1 MGEPTTTPSAGSTP
15 APGTPG
21 APDATPFMLDGPT
34 IPLPWGHG
42 IKIAPVVSTVQT
54 NVSAGDLVA
63 AFGKHDVQVELD
75 TLTEFARKI
84 EALLAA
90 MEGSEAAP
98 YKLEAQKVSQKSFV
112 SGSQP
117 HQFVEAVALS
127 STYEKVHTQLVKLH
141 KDFTSQIK
149 AMQSA
154 VTSTAHNYSTNEDNA
169 TAAQNAVA
177 QSSGQSGTNGPGART
192 GAKSF

>member
-1 MGEPTTTPSAGSTP
+1 METN
-15 APGTPG
+15 GT
-21 APDATPFMLDGPT
+21 
-34 IPLPWGHG
+34 
-42 IKIAPVVSTVQT
+42 
-54 NVSAGDLVA
+54 AGDLVS
-63 AFGKHDVQVELD
+63 AFGKHDVKIEID
-75 TLTEFARKI
+75 TLTEFANKI

-98 YKLEAQKVSQKSFV
+98 YKLAAQKVSQQNFV
-112 SGSQP
+112 SGDQA

-149 AMQSA
+149 AMQNA
-154 VTSTAHNYSTNEDNA
+154 VTSTAQNYSTNEDNA
-169 TAAQNAVA
+169 TADQNAVA
-177 QSSGQSGTNGPGART
+177 QSAGSTGTSGPGSRRT

>member
-1 MGEPTTTPSAGSTP
+1 MGEPTTTPSAGTTP

-63 AFGKHDVQVELD
+63 AFGKHDVQVEIN
-75 TLTEFARKI
+75 TLTEFAKKV

-98 YKLEAQKVSQKSFV
+98 YKLEAQKLTRENFV
-112 SGSQP
+112 SGQNPGAFS
-117 HQFVEAVALS
+117 EAVALNS
-127 STYEKVHTQLVKLH
+127 AYNKVHSQLVKLH
-141 KDFTSQIK
+141 KDFTAQIK
-149 AMQSA
+149 AMQNAVVQSA
-154 VTSTAHNYSTNEDNA
+154 GSYGTSDENA
-169 TAAQNAVA
+169 AAAQNAVA
-177 QSSGQSGTNGPGART
+177 KSAGVTGPKDKTNL
-192 GAKSF
+192 